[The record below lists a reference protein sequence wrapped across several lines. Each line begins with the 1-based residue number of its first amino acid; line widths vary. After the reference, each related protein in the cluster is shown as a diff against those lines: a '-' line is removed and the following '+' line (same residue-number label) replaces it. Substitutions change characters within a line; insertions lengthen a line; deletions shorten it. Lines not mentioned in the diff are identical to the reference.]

1 MKKLITTYEE
11 FVNEAA
17 KFSGDKN
24 LAVLAMQGFS
34 LRDQIHLFHW
44 QTDVGDLHTALG
56 EFYDSFLDQLDG
68 LMEVVMGKYGRIS
81 IKGVGS
87 PSPLVDLAG
96 ANIDD
101 LLNKYISIFEGYKTS
116 TFDKDDDIK
125 NIIDEIVAS
134 INKLKYLITMS

>member
-81 IKGVGS
+81 IKGIGS
-87 PSPLVDLAG
+87 PAPLVDLTG

-116 TFDKDDDIK
+116 TFSKDDDIK

>member
-1 MKKLITTYEE
+1 MKKLVTTYEE

-17 KFSGDKN
+17 KFSEDKN

-44 QTDVGDLHTALG
+44 QTEVGDMHTALG

-87 PSPLVDLAG
+87 PAPLVDLSG
-96 ANIDD
+96 ANVDD
-101 LLNKYISIFEGYKTS
+101 ILNKYISIFEGYKTS
-116 TFDKDDDIK
+116 TFSKDDDIK